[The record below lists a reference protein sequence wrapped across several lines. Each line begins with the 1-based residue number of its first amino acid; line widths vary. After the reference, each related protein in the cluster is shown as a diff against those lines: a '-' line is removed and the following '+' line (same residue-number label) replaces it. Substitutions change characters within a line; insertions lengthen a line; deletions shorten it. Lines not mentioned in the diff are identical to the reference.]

1 MTTNEKLLM
10 LFVILLLGLI
20 LCSFLG
26 GRGCSKE
33 GFESASGATITSENG
48 NLMINGEPLTETD
61 GNSNTYKNKDWSV
74 SFDQYGNANATDASG
89 EYTTESFEAEGTEPT
104 SGSSGSSGSS
114 GYYPSSDTSDSYD
127 HYSGSYSTTYT
138 GDNGTATVTK
148 IDDKGRLIT
157 VNDSGSIKLYYI
169 PNSGTKGT
177 TKNGPNDGTATIVT
191 NGDNSAYILITM
203 PDGTKYTYYANYNK
217 NQNQNN
223 TSSSSTSTQ
232 NDVNNLNSPGSDYAN
247 AYVYTGPGG
256 NSAGAVTTPAGNTY
270 VGTNY
275 DTNANANAYYNS
287 LPQGI
292 NANQI
297 PPGQEDL
304 YILKSQV
311 VPPVCPRCPDPIV
324 QSSESV
330 DLSKVPPCPPCAR
343 CPEPAFDCKKVPNY
357 NAFNP
362 DYMPVPVIS
371 DFSGFGM

>member
-48 NLMINGEPLTETD
+48 NMMINGEPLTATGE
-61 GNSNTYKNKDWSV
+61 NSNTYKNKDWSV
-74 SFDQYGNANATDASG
+74 YFDQYGNANATDASG
-89 EYTTESFEAEGTEPT
+89 EYTTESFEAEGDTADT
-104 SGSSGSSGSS
+104 SGSSSSGTTSGSS
-114 GYYPSSDTSDSYD
+114 DYYPSSDTSDSYD

-148 IDDKGRLIT
+148 IGDKGKLIT

-177 TKNGPNDGTATIVT
+177 TKNGPNDGAATIVT
-191 NGDNSAYILITM
+191 NGDGTAYILITM

-217 NQNQNN
+217 NSNN
-223 TSSSSTSTQ
+223 TSSTSTSAQ
-232 NDVNNLNSPGSDYAN
+232 NDVNNLNSAGSDYAN

-270 VGTNY
+270 AGTNY
-275 DTNANANAYYNS
+275 DTNANAYYNS
-287 LPQGI
+287 LPPGI

-324 QSSESV
+324 QSSEST

>member
-33 GFESASGATITSENG
+33 GFESSSGAIITKEDGS
-48 NLMINGEPLTETD
+48 LMINGQPLTATD
-61 GNSNTYKNKDWSV
+61 GNSNMYKSKDWSV
-74 SFDQYGNANATDASG
+74 SFDQYGNANATNASG
-89 EYTTESFEAEGTEPT
+89 DYTTESFEAEGTEST
-104 SGSSGSSGSS
+104 SGTSNGSSD
-114 GYYPSSDTSDSYD
+114 YYPSSDTSDSYD
-127 HYSGSYSTTYT
+127 HYSGSYSTTYK

-148 IDDKGRLIT
+148 IGDKGRLIT

-169 PNSGTKGT
+169 PNSGKKGT

-191 NGDNSAYILITM
+191 NGNGSAYVLITM
-203 PDGTKYTYYANYNK
+203 PDGTKYTYYTDYNQK
-217 NQNQNN
+217 QSNSYDN
-223 TSSSSTSTQ
+223 SSQ
-232 NDVNNLNSPGSDYAN
+232 EDINNLNSAGTDYAN

-275 DTNANANAYYNS
+275 DANAYYNS
-287 LPQGI
+287 LPPGI

-311 VPPVCPRCPDPIV
+311 VPPVCPKCPDPII
-324 QSSESV
+324 QSNDSTDV
-330 DLSKVPPCPPCAR
+330 TKCPPCPPCAR

-362 DYMPVPVIS
+362 DYMPVPVVS
-371 DFSGFGM
+371 DFSSFGM

>member
-275 DTNANANAYYNS
+275 DSNAYYNS

-324 QSSESV
+324 QSSEST
-330 DLSKVPPCPPCAR
+330 DLSKCPPCPPCAR

>member
-33 GFESASGATITSENG
+33 GFESANGATITSENG
-48 NLMINGEPLTETD
+48 NLMINGEPLTATD

-74 SFDQYGNANATDASG
+74 YFDQYGNANATGASG
-89 EYTTESFEAEGTEPT
+89 DYTTESFEAEGETADT
-104 SGSSGSSGSS
+104 SGSSSGTTSSSS
-114 GYYPSSDTSDSYD
+114 DYYPSSDTSDSYD

-148 IDDKGRLIT
+148 IADKGRLIT

-191 NGDNSAYILITM
+191 NGDSSAYILITM
-203 PDGTKYTYYANYNK
+203 PDGTKYTYYANYN
-217 NQNQNN
+217 QNSNN
-223 TSSSSTSTQ
+223 TSSTSTSSQ
-232 NDVNNLNSPGSDYAN
+232 SDVNNLNSAGTDYAN

-275 DTNANANAYYNS
+275 DSNAYYNS

-324 QSSESV
+324 QSSESA
-330 DLSKVPPCPPCAR
+330 DLSKCPPCPPCAR

>member
-1 MTTNEKLLM
+1 
-10 LFVILLLGLI
+10 
-20 LCSFLG
+20 
-26 GRGCSKE
+26 
-33 GFESASGATITSENG
+33 
-48 NLMINGEPLTETD
+48 
-61 GNSNTYKNKDWSV
+61 
-74 SFDQYGNANATDASG
+74 
-89 EYTTESFEAEGTEPT
+89 
-104 SGSSGSSGSS
+104 
-114 GYYPSSDTSDSYD
+114 
-127 HYSGSYSTTYT
+127 
-138 GDNGTATVTK
+138 
-148 IDDKGRLIT
+148 
-157 VNDSGSIKLYYI
+157 
-169 PNSGTKGT
+169 
-177 TKNGPNDGTATIVT
+177 
-191 NGDNSAYILITM
+191 M
-203 PDGTKYTYYANYNK
+203 PDGTKYTYYTNYNK
-217 NQNQNN
+217 NSNN
-223 TSSSSTSTQ
+223 TSTSSTSTQ
-232 NDVNNLNSPGSDYAN
+232 NDVNNLNSAGSDYAN
-247 AYVYTGPGG
+247 AYTYTGPGG
-256 NSAGAVTTPAGNTY
+256 NTAGAVTTPAGNTY

>member
-26 GRGCSKE
+26 GRGCNKE
-33 GFESASGATITSENG
+33 GFESASGATITSQNG
-48 NLMINGEPLTETD
+48 NLMINGEPLTATD

-74 SFDQYGNANATDASG
+74 YFDQYGNANATGASG
-89 EYTTESFEAEGTEPT
+89 EYTTESFEAEGET
-104 SGSSGSSGSS
+104 SDTTGTSSGSSD
-114 GYYPSSDTSDSYD
+114 YYPSSDTSDSYD

-148 IDDKGRLIT
+148 IDDKGKLIT

-191 NGDNSAYILITM
+191 NGDGTAYILITM
-203 PDGTKYTYYANYNK
+203 PDGTKYTYYTNYNK
-217 NQNQNN
+217 NSNN
-223 TSSSSTSTQ
+223 TSTSSTSTQ
-232 NDVNNLNSPGSDYAN
+232 NDVNNLNSAGSDYAN
-247 AYVYTGPGG
+247 AYTYTGPGG
-256 NSAGAVTTPAGNTY
+256 NTAGAVTTPAGNTY

-275 DTNANANAYYNS
+275 DTNANANANAYYNS